1 MNKPI
6 ERVLIAYG
14 SESGNARALA
24 EYLGGATFLQPFAP
38 QVTELNQLLQAEP
51 NEGDLLLLLTSSF
64 GDGEPPANADRLL
77 EQLPH
82 YAAPGSLR
90 YAIFGL
96 GDTAYPQFCGFSKA
110 LDAALAAQGGQAL
123 INRVDA
129 DAGYQDFF
137 RQWLA
142 VVEKVLQG
150 DAEAGQALRLQV
162 TPYGEQNA
170 FTARVL
176 ERSHLS
182 GSAPHAWHIRLD
194 IRGSGIRYRAG
205 DTLWVLPENDPTLLA
220 GLAAGLGDEQAITQ
234 LRDKEL
240 RQLSKGVLREL
251 AKLGG
256 SEALKALLK
265 SSQRKALEAYLWG
278 ADLLDVLQDHCPP
291 GSVSLAQLLEILSPC
306 LPRAYSIASAGDEQ
320 TLDLCVREVSY
331 ARDGRPRQG
340 MATGWLLAQDA
351 VKIFVRSN
359 PACWLPEDADAPL
372 LLVGTGTGIAPL
384 IGLTRE
390 MTASGQQRE
399 TCLIFGDKQREV
411 DFLYRQELEAHLAD
425 GVLSSLLTAFS
436 RDGDSKYYVQH
447 AIADHADQI
456 AGLLQRGA
464 HLYLCGNRHHLE
476 SAVRAALDAVARE
489 AGWPEGE
496 LWPQLLGQGRL
507 HLELY

>member
-1 MNKPI
+1 MNNPI
-6 ERVLIAYG
+6 ERVLIGYG

-24 EYLGGATFLQPFAP
+24 ERLGGEAFLQPFAP
-38 QVTELNQLLQAEP
+38 QVMALNQLLQAEP
-51 NEGDLLLLLTSSF
+51 GERDLLLLLTSSF

-77 EQLPH
+77 DQLPH
-82 YAAPGSLR
+82 YAAPGGLR

-110 LDAALAAQGGQAL
+110 LDAALAAQGGEAL

-142 VVEKVLQG
+142 VVEQLLQG
-150 DAEAGQALRLQV
+150 DREAGLALRLQV

-170 FTARVL
+170 FTAAVL
-176 ERSHLS
+176 QRSPLN
-182 GSAPHAWHIRLD
+182 GSAPHAWHLRLD
-194 IRGSGIRYRAG
+194 IQGSGIRYRAG
-205 DTLWVLPENDPTLLA
+205 DTLYVLAHNDPLLLTA
-220 GLAAGLGDEQAITQ
+220 LATWLGDSQALTA

-256 SEALKALLK
+256 SEPLKALLK

-306 LPRAYSIASAGDEQ
+306 LPRAYSIASAGNDAFV
-320 TLDLCVREVSY
+320 DLCVREVSY
-331 ARDGRPRQG
+331 SRDGRPRQG
-340 MATGWLLAQDA
+340 VATGWLLAQDA

-359 PACWLPEDADAPL
+359 PACWLPEDAAAPL
-372 LLVGTGTGIAPL
+372 LLIGTGTGIAPL

-390 MTASGQQRE
+390 MAASGQRRE
-399 TCLIFGDKQREV
+399 TVLIFGDKRREE
-411 DFLYRQELEAHLAD
+411 DFLYREELESQLAS

-447 AIADHADQI
+447 AIADHAEQL

-464 HLYLCGNRHHLE
+464 HLYLCGNRQHLE
-476 SAVRAALDAVARE
+476 SAVQAALDIVAGQ
-489 AGWPEGE
+489 AGWAEE
-496 LWPQLLGQGRL
+496 ALWPRLMQHGRL

>member
-1 MNKPI
+1 MNNPI
-6 ERVLIAYG
+6 ERVLIGYG

-24 EYLGGATFLQPFAP
+24 ERLGGETFLQPFAP
-38 QVTELNQLLQAEP
+38 QVMELNQLLQAEP
-51 NEGDLLLLLTSSF
+51 GERDLLLLLTSSF

-77 EQLPH
+77 DQLPH
-82 YAAPGSLR
+82 YAAPGGLR

-110 LDAALAAQGGQAL
+110 LDAALAARGGQAL

-142 VVEKVLQG
+142 VVESVLQG
-150 DAEAGQALRLQV
+150 DLAAGQGLRLQV

-170 FTARVL
+170 FSAAVL
-176 ERSHLS
+176 QRWHLND
-182 GSAPHAWHIRLD
+182 SAPYAWHLRLD
-194 IRGSGIRYRAG
+194 IQGSGIRYRAG
-205 DTLWVLPENDPTLLA
+205 DTLYVLAHNDPLLLTA
-220 GLAAGLGDEQAITQ
+220 MATWLDDDQALTA

-256 SEALKALLK
+256 SEPLKALLK

-291 GSVSLAQLLEILSPC
+291 GSVSLAQLLEIVSPC
-306 LPRAYSIASAGDEQ
+306 LPRAYSIASAGNDAFV
-320 TLDLCVREVSY
+320 DLCVREVNY
-331 ARDGRPRQG
+331 QRGERLRRG
-340 MATGWLLAQDA
+340 VATGWLLHQDA

-359 PACWLPEDADAPL
+359 PACRLPEQIDAPL
-372 LLVGTGTGIAPL
+372 LLIGTGTGIAPL

-390 MTASGQQRE
+390 MVASGERRE
-399 TCLIFGDKQREV
+399 TVLIFGDKRREE
-411 DFLYRQELEAHLAD
+411 DFLYREELETQLAS
-425 GVLSSLLTAFS
+425 GVLSRLLTAFS

-447 AIADHADQI
+447 AITDRAEQLAD
-456 AGLLQRGA
+456 LLQRGA
-464 HLYLCGNRHHLE
+464 HIYLCGNRQHLE
-476 SAVRAALDAVARE
+476 SAVQTALDTLACH
-489 AGWPEGE
+489 AGWAAGE
-496 LWPQLLGQGRL
+496 LWPQLQQQGRL